1 MDVGVLIPQ
10 GWKGEY
16 AGWDP
21 VRAWARTVELA
32 RQADELGFESEWVF
46 DHFTTVPEP
55 TDEIT
60 FESFSVLSALAMVTK
75 RVRMGH
81 MVICAG
87 FRNPALTAKLA
98 STIDV
103 ISGGRFE
110 LGIGG
115 GWKEDEWIAYGYG
128 FPPIG
133 ERLAALSDHLE
144 IIRRMLE
151 PGRATHEGQY
161 ASVRGAINEPKGI
174 QKPRIPI
181 IVGGNGKNVTMR
193 LAARHADELNFV
205 FRPIEEL
212 GELMALARQRCEEID
227 RDPATL
233 RISLYGNDPD
243 FRRAGQQRIDILG
256 AYAALGL
263 DRLVAF
269 PTRWS
274 PEPETQAAFAED
286 CLAAGLQLRREA
298 AAVGA

>member
-1 MDVGVLIPQ
+1 
-10 GWKGEY
+10 
-16 AGWDP
+16 
-21 VRAWARTVELA
+21 
-32 RQADELGFESEWVF
+32 
-46 DHFTTVPEP
+46 
-55 TDEIT
+55 
-60 FESFSVLSALAMVTK
+60 
-75 RVRMGH
+75 MGH